1 MESATAGT
9 QIRKATA
16 TDAPKLAAALARA
29 FYDDPMLGHWLLPD
43 ESRRLEQLERGF
55 EFYIRRVYLR
65 HGESY
70 TTDGLRGGA
79 LWLPPGHWKLGALE
93 QLRLLPGMAVA
104 VRSAL
109 PRTLR
114 LFSFLEARH
123 PHEPHYY
130 LPLIGVE
137 PASQGKGI
145 GSALLAPVLERCD
158 RESLPAYLEASSER
172 NRVLYLRHGFQVK
185 EEVHLPA
192 DGPPV
197 WLMWREPRR
206 GQF

>member
-1 MESATAGT
+1 MESVTAGA

-16 TDAPKLAAALARA
+16 ADAPKLAAALARA
-29 FYDDPMLGHWLLPD
+29 FHDDPMVGHWLLPD
-43 ESRRLEQLERGF
+43 EARRPGRLERGF

-65 HGESY
+65 HQESY

-79 LWLPPGHWKLGALE
+79 LWLPPGEWRLGALE
-93 QLRLLPGMAVA
+93 QLRLLPGMARA
-104 VRSAL
+104 MRTTL
-109 PRTLR
+109 PRVLR

-123 PHEPHYY
+123 PHQRHFY

-137 PASQGKGI
+137 PASQGRGI
-145 GSALLAPVLERCD
+145 GSALMAPVLERCD
-158 RESLPAYLEASSER
+158 REGLPAYLEASSAR
-172 NRVLYLRHGFQVK
+172 NRALYLRHGFEVV

-197 WLMWREPRR
+197 WLMWRNPRR
-206 GQF
+206 